1 VKRVAVVVLNWNGK
15 RDTARCLAS
24 LARLTAPPGAQLRVL
39 VVDNG
44 SSDGSLAE
52 LPARFPWARFLPV
65 GENLRFAGGNNRGI
79 RAALEE
85 GADFVVILNND
96 TEADPDLVSRL
107 AAEAD
112 ASPRAGLCGPLILDA
127 AGRVWFAGGGVAPA
141 LGWTWHQGLGGPDPG
156 PERGPRDVGYLT
168 GCCLGVRREVF
179 ERVGLLDEGYYLY
192 AEDVDFCLRARAAG
206 YACRY
211 VPRARLTHFVSSSSG
226 GAVNPFKAYQR
237 TRAGL
242 RLFARHARGW
252 RRLTWPVGFATL
264 TAAQAVSWVL
274 RGRADAA
281 SAAARAFADALAR
294 RDPAEAFP
302 APASAGGPGAG
313 PGAAASP

>member
-1 VKRVAVVVLNWNGK
+1 MKQVAVVVLNWNGA

-24 LARLTAPPGAQLRVL
+24 LARLAAPPGCEVRVW

-44 SSDGSLAE
+44 STDGSLAE
-52 LPARFPWARFLPV
+52 LPARFPWARFLAV

-79 RAALEE
+79 RAALAD
-85 GADFVVILNND
+85 GADFVVVLNND
-96 TEADPDLVSRL
+96 TEADADLVRRL
-107 AAEAD
+107 VAEAE
-112 ASPRAGLCGPLILDA
+112 AAPRAGLCGPLILDA
-127 AGRVWFAGGGVAPA
+127 AGRVWFAGGGVVPA
-141 LGWTWHQGLGGPDPG
+141 LGWTWHHGLGGPDPG
-156 PERGPRDVGYLT
+156 AGGAPRDVGYLT

-211 VPRARLTHFVSSSSG
+211 VPAARLTHFVSSSSG

-252 RRLTWPVGFATL
+252 RRLTWPLGFAAL
-264 TAAQAVSWVL
+264 TAAQAASWLL

-281 SAAARAFADALAR
+281 AAAARAFLDALAG
-294 RDPAEAFP
+294 RDPGAAFP
-302 APASAGGPGAG
+302 APSGAG
-313 PGAAASP
+313 TARSAAGAP